1 MNRLRAG
8 LKFYRRCLGDAW
20 RSSWDMA
27 NAWMPIAGLVLLYGG
42 ARVAGYDII
51 LPGELDQNPLAMA
64 IAFVAAAWVTVFAA
78 RLIAAPPRL
87 YGELQRTPP
96 AAIPAPAPVVALV
109 APPPVAAAPVAVPA
123 VAPVLPALDVRLH
136 DQIHETGALDTV
148 GEILPPARAYVAR
161 VSNRGDRQ
169 LRRCHLFFGSPT
181 HIQVVSGP
189 FDLAPGQHRDLP
201 VLRII
206 DQADEPHALAY
217 FLDAETWQVA
227 QGQAAWLF
235 DPGRFKVKVL
245 SDDAPPAALEVELS
259 DALTLVAVEKPEC
272 TPRRKRA
279 IRTATGRSEA
289 GAMAAPELTAGD

>member
-1 MNRLRAG
+1 MNRVRAG
-8 LKFYRRCLGDAW
+8 LNFYGRCLQDAW

-27 NAWMPIAGLVLLYGG
+27 NAWIPIAGLVLLYGG
-42 ARVAGYDII
+42 ARLAGYIVT
-51 LPGELDQNPLAMA
+51 LPGDLDQNPLAMA
-64 IAFVAAAWVTVFAA
+64 IAFVAAAWVAVFAA

-87 YGELQRTPP
+87 YGERPPVVMVPAPVPP
-96 AAIPAPAPVVALV
+96 AAIAAPVAPAPVPVVAV
-109 APPPVAAAPVAVPA
+109 PPAPVAAAVA
-123 VAPVLPALDVRLH
+123 LPALDIRLH
-136 DQIHETGALDTV
+136 DQIHETGTLDTV
-148 GEILPPARAYVAR
+148 GEVLPPARAYVAR
-161 VSNRGDRQ
+161 VSNRGDKK
-169 LRRCHLFFGSPT
+169 LRRCHLFFGSPA

-206 DQADEPHALAY
+206 DQSDEPHALAY

-259 DALTLVAVEKPEC
+259 EALTLVEAAKPEA
-272 TPRRKRA
+272 TTRRKRPAHGA
-279 IRTATGRSEA
+279 I
-289 GAMAAPELTAGD
+289 AAPELTAGD